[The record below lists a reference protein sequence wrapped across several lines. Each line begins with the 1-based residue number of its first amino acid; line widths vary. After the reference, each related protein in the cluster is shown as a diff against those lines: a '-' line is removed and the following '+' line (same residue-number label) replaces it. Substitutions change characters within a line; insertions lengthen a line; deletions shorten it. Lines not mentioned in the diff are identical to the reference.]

1 MLWAHVAAD
10 GCWGSLVNGCPGS
23 DEFPGAK
30 PSCLSPRQDGVGAQD
45 SRESWDLPCCQT
57 AGNYNREPAVGRPAS
72 QPIISRVLS
81 AVVPD
86 AAAAGFC

>member
-1 MLWAHVAAD
+1 MVLAGVAAD
-10 GCWGSLVNGCPGS
+10 GYGSSAVMRCPGMK
-23 DEFPGAK
+23 EVPGTE
-30 PSCLSPRQDGVGAQD
+30 PPCLSPRQDGVGAQD

-86 AAAAGFC
+86 AAGAGCR

>member
-1 MLWAHVAAD
+1 MFWAGVAAD
-10 GCWGSLVNGCPGS
+10 GCWGSVVNGCPGS
-23 DEFPGAK
+23 DEVPGAK

-45 SRESWDLPCCQT
+45 SRESWDLLCCQT
-57 AGNYNREPAVGRPAS
+57 AGNNNRGPAVGRPAS

-86 AAAAGFC
+86 AAGAGCR